1 MSSFFRGLR
10 LTKRWN
16 VNHGAGVFSL
26 YVCQIRMH
34 FYALSSAPRLHATE
48 RLRSESFKPM
58 FAQVRTLFYALF
70 TYSNVRVPRC
80 RLLLLPSLPSN
91 VSRNE
96 EHRLL
101 TYSFIYSADI
111 ILLMIRKVNYWLI
124 YCSRGLSSD
133 LPESDCGATVFAC
146 LSAQFRMFFHT
157 LQTMLFPC
165 STCSMVGYNCT
176 AGYMCRIE

>member
-1 MSSFFRGLR
+1 
-10 LTKRWN
+10 
-16 VNHGAGVFSL
+16 
-26 YVCQIRMH
+26 MH

-48 RLRSESFKPM
+48 CLRSESFNPM

-70 TYSNVRVPRC
+70 TYSNVRVPRY

-124 YCSRGLSSD
+124 SCSRGLSSD
-133 LPESDCGATVFAC
+133 LPGALAERKFSAC
-146 LSAQFRMFFHT
+146 LTNFGCSSRSFHAVAHSAIRDGGRNAMHDR
-157 LQTMLFPC
+157 LR
-165 STCSMVGYNCT
+165 SS
-176 AGYMCRIE
+176 E